1 MLSNFKEKRNFA
13 RLGLRTP
20 VRYQIR
26 GQSQFDNTIS
36 NDISLGGISFTSN
49 NFIPLKTPVM
59 LEVNILSKVFKA
71 IGKIAWAQPI
81 PHSYR
86 NVMGLEFVEL
96 PHEERAYL
104 KNYLNMQLSQ
114 S

>member
-1 MLSNFKEKRNFA
+1 MLSNFKEKRNFT
-13 RLGLRTP
+13 RFGLRTP

-26 GQSQFDNTIS
+26 GQPQFDNTIS

-49 NFIPLKTPVM
+49 GFIPLQTPVM
-59 LEVNILSKVFKA
+59 LEVNILSKVLKA

-96 PHEERAYL
+96 PHEERAVL
-104 KNYLNMQLSQ
+104 SNYLNTKL
-114 S
+114 

>member
-1 MLSNFKEKRNFA
+1 MLSNFKEKRNFT

-20 VRYQIR
+20 LRYQIR
-26 GQSQFDNTIS
+26 GKSQIESTIS

-49 NFIPLKTPVM
+49 SFIPLQTPVM
-59 LEVNILSKVFKA
+59 LEVSILSKVLKA

-96 PHEERAYL
+96 PHEERVYL
-104 KNYLNMQLSQ
+104 EDYLNMQLSQ

>member
-1 MLSNFKEKRNFA
+1 MLLNFKEKRNFR

-26 GQSQFDNTIS
+26 GQPQIESTIS

-49 NFIPLKTPVM
+49 TFIPLQTPVM
-59 LEVNILSKVFKA
+59 LEVNVLSKVLKA
-71 IGKIAWAQPI
+71 VGKIAWTQPV

-86 NVMGLEFVEL
+86 NIMGLEFVEL

-104 KNYLNMQLSQ
+104 EDYLNIKL
-114 S
+114 